1 MFKISIAAD
10 FRKNNSSF
18 AAAQK
23 NSRIT
28 AHTLRAN
35 TAETSGRNG
44 APFPTTSN
52 AQATLRC

>member
-10 FRKNNSSF
+10 FRKNNSIFS
-18 AAAQK
+18 AAQK

-35 TAETSGRNG
+35 TAETSGHTALPHRNE
-44 APFPTTSN
+44 
-52 AQATLRC
+52 TLR